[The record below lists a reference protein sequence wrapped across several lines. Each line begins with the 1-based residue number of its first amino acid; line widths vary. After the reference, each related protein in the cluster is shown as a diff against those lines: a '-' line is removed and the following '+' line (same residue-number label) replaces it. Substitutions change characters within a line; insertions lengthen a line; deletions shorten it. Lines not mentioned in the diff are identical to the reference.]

1 MSSKEASVWSYV
13 PMTARA
19 FEPKAM
25 LRAFQPEFDGRQRR
39 WHGLLRRSVA
49 HQVGKKE
56 PAVHAAI
63 DHGLFHGEAGA
74 PRAKR
79 PRDHLRQA
87 PFARRSCGV
96 PAVVG
101 QEETRPALAAAGI
114 TELSQRHLRPKFEQT
129 R

>member
-25 LRAFQPEFDGRQRR
+25 LRAFQPEFDGLQRR
-39 WHGLLRRSVA
+39 WHGLLLRSVA

-63 DHGLFHGEAGA
+63 DHGLFLFHGEAGA
-74 PRAKR
+74 PRPKR

-101 QEETRPALAAAGI
+101 QIRRALMIWEDG
-114 TELSQRHLRPKFEQT
+114 HLRGPAG
-129 R
+129 RSGAI